1 MKIERTYMLRSGL
14 AQGLKKRGGLGLRQ
28 RIRRPAPLDP
38 EDAFLR
44 SLDYTA
50 KTVFDIGGFQG
61 IHTIFFASRAGPE
74 GRVVTF
80 EPDPVNYDY
89 IRRNVRLNGLRN
101 VSLLNMGVSDRPGEL
116 EFAYPDDR
124 GRGSAHPDHLKSHQD
139 DSHVA
144 RVTLPVTSID
154 AKVHSGE
161 FPAPDFVKIDVEG
174 LELAVLEGMSQTV
187 AERKPAIFVE
197 IHGWGRAAKEANGR
211 RVVAWL
217 HAQGYEVHHLQS
229 DQRITPENS
238 ERAAEGHLYAPGD
251 GIQPTT
257 ADEAAPTPATVTA
270 ASPSTERLEPGRA
283 VVGRRVA
290 PLDAIRGIAIAL
302 VMLRHAFPAR
312 FGAGGFVGVE
322 LFFVLSGFLIT
333 GILRNDIVEGG
344 IRRWSFYRNRLL
356 RLLPALV
363 VLLAVAA
370 LVVETTNRPVEDR
383 TLGDGIFTAASYT
396 SDLPHWPIPQLGD
409 LTHLWTLAIE
419 EQFYLLWPLVLVA
432 LAGRST
438 RRGAAACLPLGG
450 AAVVLTVAYGVQ
462 SNDVSQIYTW
472 PTIWAVTLLLGC
484 ALSVGVARPRV
495 SGIVS
500 TLAIAALCA
509 VTLLPEAKGQVWG
522 YLVVLPAA
530 AVLGALV
537 ISNAMSERP
546 SWILRSRALQYLGT
560 ISYGAYLW
568 NYPLSR
574 WLEPKLAI
582 PVTVVVATL
591 SYKLVERPFLRLKRH
606 SSEPVVARQ
615 AVTG

>member
-1 MKIERTYMLRSGL
+1 
-14 AQGLKKRGGLGLRQ
+14 
-28 RIRRPAPLDP
+28 
-38 EDAFLR
+38 
-44 SLDYTA
+44 
-50 KTVFDIGGFQG
+50 
-61 IHTIFFASRAGPE
+61 
-74 GRVVTF
+74 VVTF

-89 IRRNVRLNGLRN
+89 IRRNVGLNGFRN
-101 VSLLNMGVSDRPGEL
+101 VYVLNMGVSARPGEL

-154 AKVHSGE
+154 TKVRSGDI
-161 FPAPDFVKIDVEG
+161 PPPDFIKIDVEG
-174 LELAVLEGMSQTV
+174 LELGVLEGMSQTV

-238 ERAAEGHLYAPGD
+238 ELAAEGHLYAPGD
-251 GIQPTT
+251 GIQSQSETADEPAPTT
-257 ADEAAPTPATVTA
+257 ATVASDAPPAQRA
-270 ASPSTERLEPGRA
+270 EPGQI
-283 VVGRRVA
+283 VVGRRLA

-302 VMLRHAFPAR
+302 VMLRHAFPSR

-333 GILRNDIVEGG
+333 GILRHDILKGG
-344 IRRWSFYRNRLL
+344 IRRSSFYRNRFL

-383 TLGDGIFTAASYT
+383 TLGDGILTAASYT
-396 SDLPHWPIPQLGD
+396 SDLPHWPLPQLGD

-438 RRGAAACLPLGG
+438 RRGAAACLALGG

-472 PTIWAVTLLLGC
+472 PTTWAITLLLGC

-495 SGIVS
+495 SRLGS

-509 VTLLPEAKGQVWG
+509 VTLLPEAKGQIWG

-530 AVLGALV
+530 AALGALV
-537 ISNAMSERP
+537 ISNAISERP

-606 SSEPVVARQ
+606 SSEPVVAQQ